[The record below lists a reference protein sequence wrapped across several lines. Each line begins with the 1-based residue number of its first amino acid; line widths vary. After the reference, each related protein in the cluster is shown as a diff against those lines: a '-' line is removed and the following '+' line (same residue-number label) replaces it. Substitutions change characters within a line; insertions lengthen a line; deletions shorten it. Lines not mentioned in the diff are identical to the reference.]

1 MIYRYV
7 TVGDIYTF
15 RFNQHFPF
23 VLKVGRSFLR
33 LLGHF
38 GSKSFRVK
46 VISGQSHFGSFS
58 FSGAKSLI
66 V

>member
-38 GSKSFRVK
+38 GSKSFRVIFIFGRK
-46 VISGQSHFGSFS
+46 VTHSI
-58 FSGAKSLI
+58 I
-66 V
+66 